1 MRYASPRRPQYSCF
15 STLPPSPS
23 TMVLRWVASAS
34 TCCALI
40 SWRAIRR
47 CSYRAIP
54 STPCFDYGIRI
65 GGRRLGLW
73 FHGTPDHPAWSPKG
87 PPATAGRLKGGR
99 IAEWGD
105 RGKANG
111 GDRWRWSFTLSL
123 VLSAL

>member
-1 MRYASPRRPQYSCF
+1 CF

-54 STPCFDYGIRI
+54 LSPCFGYGV
-65 GGRRLGLW
+65 W
-73 FHGTPDHPAWSPKG
+73 HSGTPDHPASTPKE
-87 PPATAGRLKGGR
+87 PPATVGRLKARR
-99 IAEWGD
+99 IAE
-105 RGKANG
+105 RGGGGKRNG
-111 GDRWRWSFTLSL
+111 KRQFVRAAL
-123 VLSAL
+123 VA